1 MGDDTDAVDLGALP
15 RWSERLIDRLDDE
28 YGITRGELAERNFP
42 DGRPPRWLRGTAT
55 EGGGDAPDWIQ
66 SFCLDADPAVRR
78 LWVEEGFL
86 STDPGWL
93 ETLVT
98 GDEADVA
105 RVFLL
110 TGNVDDYAFSPDS
123 GYLPAIDRIEENAAK
138 RKDWVIRYSL
148 SNGFERPVRGEATPE
163 DDPSPFEDL
172 DVDPDGRDG
181 ASRTRSPQEAL
192 DGDIRVMEELLERSY
207 DGGIALIVDN
217 LHLLSPPDSANVNQ
231 NVVTDAIK
239 RWARSPS
246 MFQSENQVVLLAGS
260 SEGLTRDLRVASSH
274 IETIDVP
281 RPEDRGDRLKFL
293 AALYAGARVVPM
305 SGIRL
310 DGATRPRFEDRFGSG
325 ITEQLRTL
333 AERTSGLNLVGLE
346 NLVLRVNAGDEP
358 QFSAEYVKR
367 AKRDQLAQESGGI
380 LEVSEPDPGVDP
392 ESAFEGVGGLEAV
405 KERLIRIG
413 DLMERA
419 GTSETVRRSLPSGL
433 LFLGPPGT
441 GKTLVA
447 RAFANAC
454 GVNFA
459 ELGNI
464 RSMYVGESE
473 RNLSQALDLIRSL
486 TPVVVFMD
494 EIDQTMGRRGSGDDS
509 GVDRRLF
516 ARILQFMSD
525 PELDG
530 QVIWIAASNEPT
542 HIDPALKRAGRFDLT
557 VPFVRPDAEGRR
569 AILRVHLRDRDAT
582 VDLSASDWEW
592 LLDRTAGF
600 TGAELERVA
609 KEAVWTELS
618 ADGETDDV
626 TVDGDS
632 VRAAL
637 SAYSPPANRREFRR
651 MEDDALVEVTS
662 VDMLTESQR
671 ERRERLVNGE

>member
-1 MGDDTDAVDLGALP
+1 MGNDTDAVDLGALP

-28 YGITRGELAERNFP
+28 YGIRTGELAQRNFP
-42 DGRPPRWLRGTAT
+42 DSRPPRWLQGTPAG
-55 EGGGDAPDWIQ
+55 GGGDAPDWIR

-78 LWVEEGFL
+78 LWIEEGFL
-86 STDPGWL
+86 STDPAWL

-98 GDEADVA
+98 GDDADVA

-123 GYLPAIDRIEENAAK
+123 GYLPAVDRIQENAAK

-148 SNGFERPVRGEATPE
+148 SNGFERPVRGAATPD
-163 DDPSPFEDL
+163 DDPSPFDDL
-172 DVDPDGRDG
+172 DVDPHGDDAIDR
-181 ASRTRSPQEAL
+181 ARSPQEAL
-192 DGDIRVMEELLERSY
+192 DGDVRVMEELLERSY
-207 DGGIALIVDN
+207 DGGIALVVDN

-239 RWARSPS
+239 RWGRSPS
-246 MFQSENQVVLLAGS
+246 MFQSENQVILLSGS
-260 SEGLTRDLRVASSH
+260 SEGLTRDLRSASSH
-274 IETIDVP
+274 IERIDVP
-281 RPEDRGDRLKFL
+281 RPEDRRDRLKFL
-293 AALYAGARVVPM
+293 AALYAGARVSPM
-305 SGIRL
+305 TGIRL

-325 ITEQLRTL
+325 ITERLRTL

-346 NLVLRVNAGDEP
+346 NLVLRVNAGDEGE
-358 QFSAEYVKR
+358 FTTEYIKQ

-392 ESAFEGVGGLEAV
+392 ESAFDGVGGLDAV
-405 KERLIRIG
+405 QERLVRIG
-413 DLMERA
+413 NLMERA

-473 RNLSQALDLIRSL
+473 RNLSRALDLIRSL

-530 QVIWIAASNEPT
+530 QVIWVAASNEPT
-542 HIDPALKRAGRFDLT
+542 QIDPALKRAGRFDLT
-557 VPFVRPDAEGRR
+557 VPFVRPGTDARCS
-569 AILRVHLRDRDAT
+569 ILNVHLRDRDAT
-582 VDLSASDWEW
+582 VDLSSADWEW
-592 LLDRTAGF
+592 VIDRTAGY

-609 KEAVWTELS
+609 KEAIWTGLS
-618 ADGETDDV
+618 DGSDGDDV
-626 TVDGDS
+626 TVDADAI
-632 VRAAL
+632 RAAL
-637 SAYSPPANRREFRR
+637 EAYSPPVNRREFRR
-651 MEDDALVEVTS
+651 MEDEALVEVTA
-662 VDMLTESQR
+662 VDMLTEAQR
-671 ERRERLVNGE
+671 ERRDQLVNGE